1 MMVLD
6 NRQDILSWYQ
16 SRGYVLTQETVCMCV
31 YVVCVRARARVCGQ
45 ECAICCR
52 GARADL
58 HVCLHAMFV
67 CVSAWE
73 SACFLIVV
81 VSYLLCVCLS
91 YESQC
96 LQ

>member
-31 YVVCVRARARVCGQ
+31 YVLCVRARVRVCEK
-45 ECAICCR
+45 ECAICAR
-52 GARADL
+52 GARAYL
-58 HVCLHAMFV
+58 HVYLHAMFV
-67 CVSAWE
+67 CVSACA
-73 SACFLIVV
+73 SVCFLIVV
-81 VSYLLCVCLS
+81 VSFLLRVCLS
-91 YESQC
+91 HESQC